1 MPRSLVILL
10 TLIFSYS
17 GVVAATT
24 PGRSGRNWPA
34 YSGTNA
40 STKYS
45 PLPQINARNVQRLKI
60 AWRWKSADL
69 AILKT
74 DPELHTWKFES
85 TPIMVGGTLY
95 TSTSLSQV
103 AAIDAAT
110 GRTIWVFDPHTYAH
124 GMPPNFGFVNRGVA
138 YWSDGNESRIFIGT
152 GDGYLIALDA
162 KTGKPAREFG
172 DNGKIDLTE
181 GLLRPVNRAFY
192 GVNSPPVI
200 CSNTVIVGSA
210 VIDYPAVKGMP
221 RGDVRGFD
229 VRTGKLR
236 WTFHTIPLPGEFG
249 YRTWGPQSWKD
260 FGAANVWPPMSADD
274 QLGYV
279 YLPISSPSSDFYG
292 GARPGN
298 NLFSDSLVCLNA
310 ASGKLVWYFQ
320 MVHHD
325 LWDRDPPAAPILTN
339 IRVHGHLV
347 RAVAQ
352 VTKQGFVYVFNR
364 VSGKPLWPIHE
375 EPVPRSAVP
384 GEWTSATQPIP
395 TRPAPFDQQGLSTDD
410 LIDFTPKLRREAEAI
425 LSRYD
430 HGPLFTPPST
440 RGTILM
446 PGVRGGASWS
456 GAAFDPESG
465 MLYIPSITDERVIK
479 LVDTRGKQSLN
490 HPFPQRY
497 RAFEAELSGPE
508 GLPLTK
514 PPYGRVTAIDLKTGE
529 TVWTAPMGDGPRN
542 SPALRGLKLGRLGW
556 PYWGHPLLTKTLL
569 LIAQEGGTGKRHS
582 PTDDP
587 NIQVFD
593 KRSGKL
599 IAEVPL
605 PSFASGSPM
614 TYLDRGRQY
623 IVVAIGGGNIPAEL
637 VALSLPESERISRQG
652 FAP

>member
-1 MPRSLVILL
+1 
-10 TLIFSYS
+10 
-17 GVVAATT
+17 
-24 PGRSGRNWPA
+24 
-34 YSGTNA
+34 
-40 STKYS
+40 
-45 PLPQINARNVQRLKI
+45 
-60 AWRWKSADL
+60 
-69 AILKT
+69 
-74 DPELHTWKFES
+74 
-85 TPIMVGGTLY
+85 
-95 TSTSLSQV
+95 
-103 AAIDAAT
+103 
-110 GRTIWVFDPHTYAH
+110 
-124 GMPPNFGFVNRGVA
+124 
-138 YWSDGNESRIFIGT
+138 
-152 GDGYLIALDA
+152 
-162 KTGKPAREFG
+162 
-172 DNGKIDLTE
+172 
-181 GLLRPVNRAFY
+181 
-192 GVNSPPVI
+192 
-200 CSNTVIVGSA
+200 
-210 VIDYPAVKGMP
+210 
-221 RGDVRGFD
+221 
-229 VRTGKLR
+229 
-236 WTFHTIPLPGEFG
+236 
-249 YRTWGPQSWKD
+249 
-260 FGAANVWPPMSADD
+260 
-274 QLGYV
+274 
-279 YLPISSPSSDFYG
+279 
-292 GARPGN
+292 
-298 NLFSDSLVCLNA
+298 
-310 ASGKLVWYFQ
+310 

-325 LWDRDPPAAPILTN
+325 LWDRDPPAAPILAD

-364 VSGKPLWPIHE
+364 VNGKPVWPIHE

-384 GEWTSATQPIP
+384 GEWTSPTQPIP
-395 TRPAPFDQQGLSTDD
+395 SRPAPFDQQGLSTDD
-410 LIDFTPKLRREAEAI
+410 LIDFTPKLHREAEAI

-456 GAAFDPESG
+456 GAAFDPKSG

-479 LVDTRGKQSLN
+479 LVDTRGKQSLD

-542 SPALRGLKLGRLGW
+542 NPALRGLKLGRLGW
-556 PYWGHPLLTKTLL
+556 PYWGRPLLTKTLL
-569 LIAQEGGTGKRHS
+569 FIAQEGGTEKRHS

-614 TYLDRGRQY
+614 TYLDHGKQY

-637 VALSLPESERISRQG
+637 VALSLPQSERVSPHQG